1 MLRLLLNIFWFLTCG
16 VWLWIAYVVAGVI
29 ACLLVVTIPIG
40 VASFRMAN
48 YAVWPFGR
56 AVVAQPGAGAGSA
69 LMNVVWFLVAGLWLG
84 AEYERVT
91 AVERCLNAG
100 GSADPRGFCL
110 GPAR

>member
-1 MLRLLLNIFWFLTCG
+1 MIRLILYIC
-16 VWLWIAYVVAGVI
+16 
-29 ACLLVVTIPIG
+29 C
-40 VASFRMAN
+40 
-48 YAVWPFGR
+48 FG
-56 AVVAQPGAGAGSA
+56 
-69 LMNVVWFLVAGLWLG
+69 AGLWLG